1 MLYTI
6 ISCQLFKLSTYHRC
20 PHSPLVAGIIKRPLQ
35 LPISVPVTGSFGS
48 RQPFF
53 IPFNSQLRLPRP
65 LQQFPKMVIRAHIAG
80 ICAKYLLKQ
89 LARARLIAQFY
100 VFQRQRMFQK
110 RIIRVGHQECFKF
123 VNSFHLF
130 PPLNISKLS
139 LRHLYLYIDWLHK
152 QPYQNRPGNENG
164 TGLQKIIVM
173 KILVCISKTPDT
185 TAKIAF
191 TDNNTKFA
199 QDGVQW
205 IINPY
210 DEWYALVRAIELK
223 EKDPSIVLHLVT
235 VAGAD
240 TDPVIRK
247 ALALGGDEAI
257 RINADSQDSF
267 YIASQ
272 IAEVAKQ
279 GGYDL
284 IFTGKETI
292 DYNGSSIGG
301 MVAELLNLPYVSL
314 ATKFDLNGTTATIT
328 REIEGGEE
336 ICEVQLPV
344 AVSCQKGMAEQR
356 IPNMKGIMGARTKPL
371 KVVEPAAVEALTSVV
386 SFELPPAKAG
396 VKLIPADNPA
406 ELVRLLHEEAKL
418 I

>member
-1 MLYTI
+1 
-6 ISCQLFKLSTYHRC
+6 
-20 PHSPLVAGIIKRPLQ
+20 
-35 LPISVPVTGSFGS
+35 
-48 RQPFF
+48 
-53 IPFNSQLRLPRP
+53 
-65 LQQFPKMVIRAHIAG
+65 
-80 ICAKYLLKQ
+80 
-89 LARARLIAQFY
+89 
-100 VFQRQRMFQK
+100 
-110 RIIRVGHQECFKF
+110 
-123 VNSFHLF
+123 
-130 PPLNISKLS
+130 
-139 LRHLYLYIDWLHK
+139 
-152 QPYQNRPGNENG
+152 
-164 TGLQKIIVM
+164 M

-191 TDNNTKFA
+191 KDNNTKFV
-199 QDGVQW
+199 QEGVQW

-223 EKDPSIVLHLVT
+223 EKDPATVIHLVN
-235 VAGAD
+235 VGAAD
-240 TDPVIRK
+240 NDPIIRK

-257 RINADSQDSF
+257 RVNADSHDSF

-279 GGYDL
+279 GAYDL

-301 MVAELLNLPYVSL
+301 MVAELLDQPYVSL
-314 ATKFDLNGTTATIT
+314 AIKFDVNGTTATID

-336 ICEVQLPV
+336 TCEVSLPV
-344 AVSCQKGMAEQR
+344 VVSCQKGMAEQR

-371 KVVEPAAVEALTSVV
+371 KVVEPATVDAYTSVS

-396 VKLIPADNPA
+396 VKLVDPENAG
-406 ELVRLLHEEAKL
+406 ELIRLLHEEAKV